1 MFADWQLSMRV
12 KRDPQTLNLLHRSD
26 WRASLSSST
35 VISPDLDLSW
45 CWTESVCRPERT
57 ASSKPGNTG
66 TSQRSVLS
74 AVDMLSSLLLLCYFH
89 IWTLHAE
96 CSDQSGATLIADGSG
111 AGSSE
116 RDTTCV
122 CRCSEFLHIKLE
134 KCFFVHVFISAEC
147 VNFTLLCAGTNTDRC
162 VCLSVT
168 VECCGAC
175 SPQTVTVSKTITEVI
190 EKQCSLEMF
199 PLIKPS
205 TDSFTRTCS
214 GPTRGLWPYVWHHT
228 LDAFMTP
235 EPWNKWLKTEHFIYL
250 INLLT

>member
-1 MFADWQLSMRV
+1 MFADWQLSRRV

-26 WRASLSSST
+26 WGASLSSST
-35 VISPDLDLSW
+35 VISPHLDLSW

-66 TSQRSVLS
+66 TSQRSCCHLYYYYVIFIFGLYMQNV
-74 AVDMLSSLLLLCYFH
+74 ATNQVRLSSLME
-89 IWTLHAE
+89 AE
-96 CSDQSGATLIADGSG
+96 QEALRGTQ
-111 AGSSE
+111 
-116 RDTTCV
+116 
-122 CRCSEFLHIKLE
+122 
-134 KCFFVHVFISAEC
+134 HVFADAQSSSTSNWKS
-147 VNFTLLCAGTNTDRC
+147 VSLFTSLLVPSVWTSHCCAQEQTQTD

-168 VECCGAC
+168 AQCCGAC

>member
-12 KRDPQTLNLLHRSD
+12 KRDPQTLNLLHRS
-26 WRASLSSST
+26 SQ
-35 VISPDLDLSW
+35 
-45 CWTESVCRPERT
+45 TEEPHWAPT
-57 ASSKPGNTG
+57 
-66 TSQRSVLS
+66 
-74 AVDMLSSLLLLCYFH
+74 LLFPL
-89 IWTLHAE
+89 IWTSAGVGLSLCADQRESIKQTREHRKEPEVSAERCRHAVIFIIIMLFSYLDFA
-96 CSDQSGATLIADGSG
+96 CTLIADGSG

-116 RDTTCV
+116 RDTTCD
-122 CRCSEFLHIKLE
+122 CRRSEFFHIKLE

-147 VNFTLLCAGTNTDRC
+147 VWTSHCCAQEQTQTD

-168 VECCGAC
+168 AQCCGAC
-175 SPQTVTVSKTITEVI
+175 SPQTVTVSETITEVI

-214 GPTRGLWPYVWHHT
+214 GLTRGLWPYVWHHT

-235 EPWNKWLKTEHFIYL
+235 EPWNKWLKTEHLIYL

>member
-26 WRASLSSST
+26 WGASLSSST

-57 ASSKPGNTG
+57 ASTKPGSTG

-116 RDTTCV
+116 RDTTCD
-122 CRCSEFLHIKLE
+122 CRRSEFLHIKLE
-134 KCFFVHVFISAEC
+134 KCVFVHVFISAEC
-147 VNFTLLCAGTNTDRC
+147 VWTSHCCAQEQTQTDVC
-162 VCLSVT
+162 VCQWPLNAAAHVHL
-168 VECCGAC
+168 
-175 SPQTVTVSKTITEVI
+175 
-190 EKQCSLEMF
+190 KQCLDQQNYYRSYWEAVQ
-199 PLIKPS
+199 PGNVP
-205 TDSFTRTCS
+205 TD
-214 GPTRGLWPYVWHHT
+214 
-228 LDAFMTP
+228 
-235 EPWNKWLKTEHFIYL
+235 
-250 INLLT
+250 

>member
-26 WRASLSSST
+26 WRASLSSNT

-116 RDTTCV
+116 RDTTCD
-122 CRCSEFLHIKLE
+122 CRRSEFLHIKLE
-134 KCFFVHVFISAEC
+134 KCVFVHVFISAEC
-147 VNFTLLCAGTNTDRC
+147 VNFTLLCTGTNTDRC

-168 VECCGAC
+168 AQCCGAC
-175 SPQTVTVSKTITEVI
+175 SPKTVFGSAKLLQKLLRSSAAWKCSHWLNRPQTASPEHAVGRLGASG
-190 EKQCSLEMF
+190 LMF
-199 PLIKPS
+199 D
-205 TDSFTRTCS
+205 TT
-214 GPTRGLWPYVWHHT
+214 H
-228 LDAFMTP
+228 
-235 EPWNKWLKTEHFIYL
+235 
-250 INLLT
+250 

>member
-35 VISPDLDLSW
+35 VISPHLDLSW

-116 RDTTCV
+116 RDTTCD
-122 CRCSEFLHIKLE
+122 CRRSEFLHIKLE
-134 KCFFVHVFISAEC
+134 KCVFVHVFISAEC

-162 VCLSVT
+162 VSV
-168 VECCGAC
+168 
-175 SPQTVTVSKTITEVI
+175 SDRSM
-190 EKQCSLEMF
+190 LRRMF
-199 PLIKPS
+199 TSNCHSQQNYYRSYWEAVQPGNVP
-205 TDSFTRTCS
+205 TD
-214 GPTRGLWPYVWHHT
+214 
-228 LDAFMTP
+228 
-235 EPWNKWLKTEHFIYL
+235 
-250 INLLT
+250 